1 MSIQLLAVL
10 VNVALAVMK
19 FTVGTLA
26 GSQALIADAFNSTG
40 DVVATFVAWLAFRYG
55 AKPPDADH
63 HYGHANA
70 EALAGLLIGGT
81 ICATGIFIFTDG
93 VRALIAA
100 QSHPAPETL
109 ALWGAGATAVVKEAL
124 CRVSLTV
131 GRKTNS
137 PTLLASARDHRAD
150 VFASLVA
157 LLGIFVARLGYPIFD
172 PIAAAA
178 IGVYIFLLGFSPVR
192 SNAAILMH
200 QSPPE
205 LDRLAAHEAAKVP
218 GVARVTQ
225 VRVQPLG
232 GSHRMDMV
240 LEVVGT
246 LTVAEA
252 HVIAHRVEQQVIA
265 SMPNVHEVHVHVE
278 PA

>member
-1 MSIQLLAVL
+1 MAVL
-10 VNVALAVMK
+10 VNIALAVMK
-19 FTVGTLA
+19 FTVGTIAL
-26 GSQALIADAFNSTG
+26 SQALIADAFNSTG
-40 DVVATFVAWLAFRYG
+40 DVVATFVAWMAFRYG

-93 VRALIAA
+93 VRALLAG

-109 ALWGAGATAVVKEAL
+109 ALWGAAVTAVVKEAL
-124 CRVSLTV
+124 CRVTLSA
-131 GRKTNS
+131 GRRTNS
-137 PTLLASARDHRAD
+137 PILLASARDHRAD

-157 LLGIFVARLGYPIFD
+157 LLGILVARMGYPIFD
-172 PIAAAA
+172 PIAAAL
-178 IGVYIFLLGFSPVR
+178 IGIYIFLLGFSPVR

-200 QSPPE
+200 QSPLE
-205 LDRLAAHEAAKVP
+205 LDRLAAHEAAKVE
-218 GVARVTQ
+218 GVTKVTQ

-232 GSHRMDMV
+232 GSYRMDMV
-240 LEVVGT
+240 LAVDGM
-246 LTVAEA
+246 LTVEQAHAIAHTAERV
-252 HVIAHRVEQQVIA
+252 VIAAV
-265 SMPNVHEVHVHVE
+265 PNVHEVHVHVE

>member
-1 MSIQLLAVL
+1 MSVQLVAVL

-40 DVVATFVAWLAFRYG
+40 DVVATSVAWMAFRYA

-70 EALAGLLIGGT
+70 EALAGLLIGAT
-81 ICATGIFIFTDG
+81 ICATGIFICTDG
-93 VRALIAA
+93 VRALIAG
-100 QSHPAPETL
+100 HHKPAPETL
-109 ALWGAGATAVVKEAL
+109 ALWGAGVTAVVKEAL

-131 GRKTNS
+131 GRRNNS

-157 LLGIFVARLGYPIFD
+157 LLGILIARLGYPIFD
-172 PIAAAA
+172 PIAASV
-178 IGVYIFLLGFSPVR
+178 IGVYIFLLGFAPLR
-192 SNAAILMH
+192 TNIAILMH
-200 QSPPE
+200 ESPKE
-205 LDRLAAHEAAKVP
+205 LDQLALDAASKVQ
-218 GVARVTQ
+218 GVVRVTQ

-240 LEVVGT
+240 LLVTGG
-246 LTVAEA
+246 LTVREA
-252 HVIAHRVEQQVIA
+252 HEIAHRAEERVIA
-265 SMPNVHEVHVHVE
+265 AVPNVLEVHVHVE